1 MSTPETPTPQPSPSG
16 GYGAPTAVVPVQRTD
31 RRERDVGGQA
41 GVAQPSAIRS
51 ASTTWSSA
59 TSTSMAPLRSSAG
72 DIGATAAVALLSP
85 AEA

>member
-1 MSTPETPTPQPSPSG
+1 MTTRETSTQQPSPSG
-16 GYGAPTAVVPVQRTD
+16 GSTPVPAVVPVHRTD
-31 RRERDVGGQA
+31 RLERDVGGQA

-51 ASTTWSSA
+51 ASTRWSLA
-59 TSTSMAPLRSSAG
+59 TSTRMAPLRAGGG